1 MAYAI
6 INNDQLYKIA
16 SDDAAK
22 TNLNLNESDYTVIN
36 ISDAQ
41 FNKLKKE
48 EAYITGSSGS
58 YSVTDFE
65 DIYHPVSEEDM
76 KQKINEVVKEF
87 EYFIVD
93 HENHSMI
100 DDIHNYIAFL
110 KGIDTASLT
119 YPMSQSFYDYVE
131 SQSQT
136 VISPLQ
142 V

>member
-6 INNDQLYKIA
+6 INNDELYRIA

-22 TNLNLNESDYTVIN
+22 TNLNLNESDYTIMD
-36 ISDAQ
+36 ITDEQ

-48 EAYITGSSGS
+48 EATISGSSGS
-58 YSVTDFE
+58 YSVTDLE
-65 DIYHPVSEEDM
+65 VNHPALEGEV
-76 KQKINEVVKEF
+76 KAKIQGIVDTF
-87 EYFIVD
+87 EYFLVD
-93 HENHSMI
+93 HENHSMAN
-100 DDIHNYIAFL
+100 DIRSYVTFL
-110 KGIDTASLT
+110 REIDTSSIS
-119 YPMSQSFYDYVE
+119 YPMSQSFFDYVE

>member
-6 INNDQLYKIA
+6 INNDELYRIA

-22 TNLNLNESDYTVIN
+22 TNLNLNESDYTIMD
-36 ISDAQ
+36 ITDEQ

-48 EAYITGSSGS
+48 EATISGSSGS
-58 YSVTDFE
+58 YSVTDLE
-65 DIYHPVSEEDM
+65 ANHPASEGEV
-76 KQKINEVVKEF
+76 KAKIQGIVDTF
-87 EYFIVD
+87 EYFLVD
-93 HENHSMI
+93 HENHSMVN
-100 DDIHNYIAFL
+100 DIRGYITFL
-110 KGIDTASLT
+110 KEIDTSSIS
-119 YPMSQSFYDYVE
+119 YPMNQSFFDYVE